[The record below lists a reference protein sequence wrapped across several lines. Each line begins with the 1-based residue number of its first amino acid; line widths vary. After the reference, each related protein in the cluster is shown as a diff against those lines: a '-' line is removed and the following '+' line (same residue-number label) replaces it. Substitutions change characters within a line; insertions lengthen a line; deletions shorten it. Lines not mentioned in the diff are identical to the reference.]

1 MMTFKKAS
9 GLGMALALG
18 LLVLTAAPAA
28 AAEHDGSYGYLR
40 VVEGPAT
47 LIQSGTDDRESA
59 EINQPVLAGDRLQ
72 VPARSRVEI
81 MLADRNIVRLDGG
94 SELLLER
101 LASSPDTNDRATVL
115 RLLEGNLQLVV
126 LQESYGEELPRVETP
141 NATIYVQHYGVFR
154 VTADR
159 GGWSEL
165 VVRRG
170 KAEVVTERGS
180 QVVRADEEA
189 IIEGERLAAIDV
201 RPASGF
207 DALERWSKYLD
218 EEYASAD
225 LRHVDDNLRYAAA
238 PLSRHGSW
246 LSIEGR
252 PYWRPVVTA
261 GWRPYWHGR
270 WAYTPS
276 GLTWVSYEPWG
287 WVPYHYGSWDYIPAY
302 GWVWAPG
309 YRYSPA
315 WVYWHWGSSYAG
327 WCPTGYYT
335 RYYGSR
341 FGVGF
346 GFHSGVYGYA
356 GGPWSYYDHWTFVP
370 TGYFGYRHGYRDGY
384 RDGRWDG
391 RRDDRD
397 VRRYA
402 VPVDELRRRVAEM
415 PRGILTTDT
424 RGLTPERLRNPD
436 DVLRTLRQ
444 SGLGK
449 GRAELPDMTP
459 FVARR
464 PDLSPDLRTAIATR
478 ELSRRLDGTPLKP
491 DTLGRMRPPQE
502 VLENR
507 GTTNVP
513 DPGRPRVILG
523 DDRRSGTPSARQ
535 PEARPEVREQLPRAG
550 RPSSGEDGGAPRP
563 RPEIEERGRPSA
575 DDLRKPAVRPD
586 IRPET
591 RPDARPEVREVPRPR
606 RPDPSEDGGA
616 PRPDGPRVKP
626 GTGSDRPQTPRET
639 PSERPSARPD
649 VRESRP
655 AVRPTPSETPREQE
669 RPETARPPVRRQDLD
684 RNDRNDRPEPRSV
697 RPEPRYEPRSE
708 PRTVPRYEPRS
719 VPDRPSASARDVE
732 RSRPTYR
739 PSTPDRSPSP
749 SVRPSPSPRT
759 SEPRSSPRVSEPSR
773 PSSSPSVRPSP
784 PSSSSR
790 SRGESDRGRSRSSR
804 PPERNRGR
812 DNG

>member
-1 MMTFKKAS
+1 MEKTKMMTFKKAS
-9 GLGMALALG
+9 GLGMSLALG
-18 LLVLTAAPAA
+18 LLVLAAAPGA

-47 LIQSGTDDRESA
+47 LIQAGTNDRESA

-72 VPARSRVEI
+72 VAAKSRVEI
-81 MLADRNIVRLDGG
+81 VLADRNIVRLDGG

-101 LASSPDTNDRATVL
+101 LAASPDTNDRATVL

-126 LQESYGEELPRVETP
+126 LEESYGEELPRVETP

-180 QVVRADEEA
+180 QVVRADEGA
-189 IIEGERLAAIDV
+189 IIEGEGLASVDV

-207 DALERWSKYLD
+207 DALERWARHLD
-218 EEYASAD
+218 EEYAAAD

-238 PLSRHGSW
+238 PLSKHGSW

-261 GWRPYWHGR
+261 DWRPYWHGR

-287 WVPYHYGSWDYIPAY
+287 WVPYHYGSWDYIPGY

-315 WVYWHWGSSYAG
+315 WVYWHWGPSYAG

-335 RYYGSR
+335 RFFGPR
-341 FGVGF
+341 FGLGF
-346 GFHSGVYGYA
+346 GFHHGVYGYA

-384 RDGRWDG
+384 RDGYWDG

-402 VPVDELRRRVAEM
+402 VPIDELRRRVAEV

-449 GRAELPDMTP
+449 GRAELPDVTP
-459 FVARR
+459 FVARK
-464 PDLSPDLRTAIATR
+464 PDLSPELRTAVATR

-491 DTLGRMRPPQE
+491 DTLQRMRPPQE

-523 DDRRSGTPSARQ
+523 DDRRPEAPAARQ
-535 PEARPEVREQLPRAG
+535 PEVRPDVREQLPRAG
-550 RPSSGEDGGAPRP
+550 RPTSGEDGGAPRP
-563 RPEIEERGRPSA
+563 EVEERGRPSA
-575 DDLRKPAVRPD
+575 DDLRRPTVRPD
-586 IRPET
+586 IRPEARPEARPGARPET
-591 RPDARPEVREVPRPR
+591 RPDAPRPDVRPDVRELPRSR

-616 PRPDGPRVKP
+616 PRPDGPNV
-626 GTGSDRPQTPRET
+626 RPEVRDVRPTVRPSPRET
-639 PSERPSARPD
+639 PREEER
-649 VRESRP
+649 
-655 AVRPTPSETPREQE
+655 QE
-669 RPETARPPVRRQDLD
+669 RPPVRREDLD
-684 RNDRNDRPEPRSV
+684 RYDRNDRPEPRYE
-697 RPEPRYEPRSE
+697 RPEPRYEPR
-708 PRTVPRYEPRS
+708 YEPRS
-719 VPDRPSASARDVE
+719 VPERPSARDVE
-732 RSRPTYR
+732 RARPSYR
-739 PSTPDRSPSP
+739 PSSPDRDRSP

-759 SEPRSSPRVSEPSR
+759 SEPRTSAPSR
-773 PSSSPSVRPSP
+773 PSERPSYRPSP

-790 SRGESDRGRSRSSR
+790 SRGDSDRGRAREARPR
-804 PPERNRGR
+804 PPRSGR
-812 DNG
+812 DNR